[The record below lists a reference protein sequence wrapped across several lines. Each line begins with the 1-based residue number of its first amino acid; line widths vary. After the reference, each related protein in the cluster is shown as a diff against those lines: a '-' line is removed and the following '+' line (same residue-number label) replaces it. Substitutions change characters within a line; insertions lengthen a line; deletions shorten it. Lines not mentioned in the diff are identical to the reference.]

1 MKLFINSNNNMKI
14 IQKMLKVTAKQMLD
28 FIDLTDEVKE
38 EINRQGI
45 KNGIIS
51 VFARH
56 TTAAIRINENEKGFK
71 KDFKKLILGL
81 IPKDKYYCHN
91 DLNIRTENIVCSAGA
106 TDCINGHSH
115 IQHMFLGASETI
127 PIVNGKMALGKWQRI
142 FLIELDKPRIREVLL
157 NIIGE

>member
-1 MKLFINSNNNMKI
+1 MRI
-14 IQKMLKVTAKQMLD
+14 IQKIIKVTAKQMLD
-28 FIDLTDEVKE
+28 FIDLTDEVKD
-38 EINRQGI
+38 EINKQGI
-45 KNGIIS
+45 KNGVIS
-51 VFARH
+51 VFVRH

-71 KDFKKLILGL
+71 KDFKKFILGL

-91 DLNIRTENIVCSAGA
+91 DLNVRTENLVCSAGA
-106 TDCINGHSH
+106 TDCINGHAH

-127 PIVNGKMALGKWQRI
+127 PIINGKMALGKWQRI